1 MQTCTGSCVGYGSGQ
16 LAKFHEAVGEDRGG
30 PILGAIAT
38 AAVGLCPK
46 RPAAG
51 VAVQA
56 GRWVICDAVDA
67 CTIVTRRELARARVL
82 VSSFHT
88 YHPNAAFVVLVLD
101 GLEGVDAVAGAR
113 VITLEQLVGSESGML
128 VAGNPFEALD
138 AAVLPRLLRSLFDE
152 RSGPL
157 VYLACGLRVL
167 GPLEELE
174 GLLERHELALVSRA
188 VGARE
193 ELEPAF
199 GARAGGG
206 AISHRILA
214 STGGPHAQRVLAAWP
229 SYFAD
234 GVDAVYRWFDGIPAI
249 GEEVGVLRDAGY
261 GLDPWTLSAS
271 RVNEGAG
278 ALQVE
283 GRPARLFDFSSL
295 DPLAPDRPNRD
306 RKDARLH
313 SIQAFAE
320 LRARHAE
327 ELLAAGYAQDATRPW
342 RYASLG
348 DGTHV
353 TEEMRKLMLE
363 GVADGLLTES
373 PYTEQG
379 RAAFYAYLEG
389 PAERGASAGLTRL
402 HMEIWKARP
411 DVQGAFPHL
420 DGPDGARF
428 ASWLCEHGAEDHGL
442 PEALLPM
449 REHERAL
456 ARVRDPDVREPLWG
470 VNVAGFFSSGL
481 GLGEAAR
488 LLIAGLDARGVP
500 ALPVQARLIPPC
512 EQGADFTF
520 GAPADAPYPISI
532 LCINGDLIPPFAR
545 EVGGSFFEDRHTI
558 ALWWWEVGDFP
569 RDWAAAFEHID
580 EVWVGSQHIYDA
592 VAPSAPVPVVKMAMP
607 VALPRVPARARAEL
621 GLPEDGFLFLFV
633 HDYHSTAARKN
644 PLGLVKA
651 FRRAFP
657 PGGGA
662 KLVLKSINAENVMH
676 EHDRVALEAGD
687 HPDITL
693 IDGYVSADDKN
704 AMIAACDCY
713 VSLHRSEGFGLTAAE
728 AMLLGKPVIATRYGG
743 NLEFMT
749 EENSYLVDWTPIAV
763 GEDAHPYPANGTWA
777 DPDLDQAASLMRIVF
792 DDPEQARARGRIGR
806 RDVLDRHA
814 PQVAGERMEARLRMT
829 YEGLVRGGLR
839 SPNLVHRPMPV
850 YPELPELIAGEPT
863 IVGSGLVATA
873 KRAVQRLVSE
883 LMRPFLARQRAID
896 TRLQESVARL
906 DERVHEV
913 TTDLQRRQEA
923 RFAESLAMARRL
935 TAGVHDVRV
944 AVEALERVDAKSRLR
959 TLETLGREL
968 EQHLAE
974 HRATPYVSE
983 DRGFSGWAD
992 PLAGP
997 VVGYRSNGQASEERR
1012 YLEFEDTF
1020 RGPESRVLEIQR
1032 AYLPLL
1038 AGHAPVLD
1046 VGCGRGELL
1055 DLLREQS
1062 IQASGVDSDAGM
1074 VAYARAKGHEVA
1086 LGYGNEHL
1094 RGLEPG
1100 SLGAIVALEV
1110 VEHMPYESLME
1121 FLDLARSRLRPDGLL
1136 LFETVNPHAVH
1147 AMKAFW
1153 VDPTHQHPIFPEVAL
1168 ELCRLSGFGEAFWFH
1183 PGGTGDFEADRNS
1196 QPIYAVAAH
1205 GALRGPPRS

>member
-1 MQTCTGSCVGYGSGQ
+1 
-16 LAKFHEAVGEDRGG
+16 
-30 PILGAIAT
+30 
-38 AAVGLCPK
+38 
-46 RPAAG
+46 
-51 VAVQA
+51 
-56 GRWVICDAVDA
+56 VDA

-88 YHPNAAFVVLVLD
+88 YHPDAAFVVLVLD
-101 GLEGVDAVAGAR
+101 GLEGADVVEGAR
-113 VITLEQLVGSESGML
+113 VITLEQLVGSASGML
-128 VAGNPFEALD
+128 VAGNPLEALD
-138 AAVLPRLLRSLFDE
+138 AAVLPQLLRSLLDE

-157 VYLACGLRVL
+157 VYLASGLRVL

-174 GLLERHELALVSRA
+174 RLLDRNQLALVSRA
-188 VGARE
+188 VGERE

-199 GARAGGG
+199 GERVGGG
-206 AISHRILA
+206 AVSHRILA
-214 STGGPHAQRVLAAWP
+214 STGGPHADRVLAAWP
-229 SYFAD
+229 SYFVD
-234 GVDAVYRWFDGIPAI
+234 GVDAVYHWFDGIPAI
-249 GEEVGVLRDAGY
+249 ADGVGVLRDAGY

-271 RVNEGAG
+271 RADEGAG
-278 ALQVE
+278 ALKVE
-283 GRPARLFDFSSL
+283 GRPARIFDFSSL

-313 SIQAFAE
+313 SIPAFAD

-363 GVADGLLTES
+363 GVGDGLLTES

-379 RAAFYAYLEG
+379 RAAFYAYLEE
-389 PAERGASAGLTRL
+389 PAERGASAGLARL
-402 HMEIWKARP
+402 HMEIWKTRP
-411 DVQGAFPHL
+411 DVQGAYPHL

-428 ASWLCEHGAEDHGL
+428 ASWLCEHGGEDHGL

-488 LLIAGLDARGVP
+488 LLIAGLDARSVP
-500 ALPVQARLIPPC
+500 ALPVQARLIPAC
-512 EQGADFTF
+512 GQGADFTF
-520 GAPADAPYPISI
+520 GAPGDAPYPISI

-545 EVGGSFFEDRHTI
+545 EVGSSFFEDRHTI

-569 RDWAAAFEHID
+569 QDWAAAFEHID

-607 VALPRVPARARAEL
+607 VALPRVPVRARAEL
-621 GLPEDGFLFLFV
+621 GLPEDGFLFLYV

-644 PLGLVKA
+644 PLGVVNA
-651 FRRAFP
+651 FKRAFP
-657 PGGGA
+657 PGSGA

-676 EHDRVALEAGD
+676 EHDRVALAAGD

-693 IDGYVSADDKN
+693 TDGYVSADDKN

-792 DDPEQARARGRIGR
+792 EDPEQARARGRIGR
-806 RDVLDRHA
+806 HDVLDRHA
-814 PQVAGERMEARLRMT
+814 PQVAGGQMEARLRMT
-829 YEGLVRGGLR
+829 YERLVQRGLR
-839 SPNLVHRPMPV
+839 SPNLAGPTTASL
-850 YPELPELIAGEPT
+850 ELPALVAGEPT

-873 KRAVQRLVSE
+873 KRAVQRLVGE

-906 DERVHEV
+906 YEV
-913 TTDLQRRQEA
+913 AKELERRQEA
-923 RFAESLAMARRL
+923 RFAQSLAMTRRL
-935 TAGVHDVRV
+935 DAGLHDARV
-944 AVEALERVDAKSRLR
+944 PLEALEP
-959 TLETLGREL
+959 LGREL

-974 HRATPYVSE
+974 HRTTPYISE
-983 DRGFSGWAD
+983 ERGFAAWPDAVV
-992 PLAGP
+992 GP
-997 VVGYRSNGQASEERR
+997 VVGYRSNRPPSKEQR
-1012 YLEFEDTF
+1012 YVEFEATF
-1020 RGPESRVLEIQR
+1020 RGPESRVVDIQR

-1055 DLLREQS
+1055 DLLRERQ
-1062 IQASGVDSDAGM
+1062 IAASGVDSDAGM

-1086 LGYGNEHL
+1086 LGDGNEHL
-1094 RGLEPG
+1094 RSLEPG

-1110 VEHMPYESLME
+1110 VEHLPYESLME
-1121 FLDLARSRLRPDGLL
+1121 FLTLARSRLRQDGLL
-1136 LFETVNPHAVH
+1136 VFETVNPHAVH

-1168 ELCRLSGFGEAFWFH
+1168 ELCRLSGFAEAFWFH
-1183 PGGTGDFEADRNS
+1183 PGGTGDFEGDRNS
-1196 QPIYAVAAH
+1196 QPIYAVAASPSV
-1205 GALRGPPRS
+1205 AA